1 MTNRTNTENS
11 SDGPVDVA
19 IVGGTLVTADGTF
32 EGGIAVDDGEIVAV
46 GAESALPT
54 ANETVDVTGKL
65 VMPGVV
71 DPHVH
76 CVDAFTIDAY
86 ETATRAAALGGIT
99 TFINF
104 AWEGFDSEDSY
115 HPPETTVL
123 DGIEYCMEAGE
134 DAVVDYGVHGTLAT
148 EDDATLDLLD
158 DAVEMGVTSFKMF
171 TAYEVGLSNGYIE
184 RVLERLAELDA
195 VGLFH
200 TEDGSVCD
208 ARTERLQAA
217 GKGDAEWYPTSR
229 PDYAEAMAAED
240 AVRLATE
247 AGAKYYGVHTSC
259 RKAAEVLEAFQEDGS
274 GVRAET
280 CTHYTVYDDSIY
292 DELGNLPMIAPPI
305 RTSDDIDA
313 MFEYI
318 GNGTLSVVSTDHCA
332 YTEESKQVDN
342 WWDSSFGANGLQTS
356 LEVFHDVAVN
366 ERGLS
371 YPMLVRL
378 MCTTPARTFGLARK
392 GTLAPGT
399 DADLVVFDPNATRT
413 IDAADN
419 ASNADFSLYE
429 GREVTG
435 RVEQTFVRGKLVADD
450 GEIVADAGHG
460 QFVERALP
468 DWSE

>member
-1 MTNRTNTENS
+1 MTNRDNTEKVPNTT
-11 SDGPVDVA
+11 VDTA
-19 IVGGTLVTADGTF
+19 IVGGTLVTPEGTF
-32 EGGIAVDDGEIVAV
+32 EGGVAVDDGEIVAV
-46 GAESALPT
+46 GTAAALPS
-54 ANETVDVTGKL
+54 AHETVDATDRL

-76 CVDAFTIDAY
+76 TNDPFTIDTY
-86 ETATRAAALGGIT
+86 ETATRAAALGGVT
-99 TFINF
+99 TLINF
-104 AWEGFDSEDSY
+104 AWEGFDEANSY
-115 HPPETTVL
+115 HPPETTL
-123 DGIEYCMEAGE
+123 LEGIEYCQTAGE
-134 DAVVDYGVHGTLAT
+134 EAVVDYGVHGTLAT
-148 EDDATLDLLD
+148 EDDATLEMLEQ
-158 DAVEMGVTSFKMF
+158 AVEMGVTSFKMF

-208 ARTERLQAA
+208 ARTERLQAEDR
-217 GKGDAEWYPTSR
+217 GGAEWYPTSR

-259 RKAAEVLEAFQEDGS
+259 RKAAEVLDSFIEDGS
-274 GVRAET
+274 LVRAET
-280 CTHYTVYDDSIY
+280 CTHYTVYDDGIY

-305 RTSDDIDA
+305 RKPDDVDA

-332 YTEESKQVDN
+332 YTEASKQVEN

-371 YPMLVRL
+371 YPTLVRL
-378 MCTTPARTFGLARK
+378 MCTNPAETFGLPQK
-392 GTLAPGT
+392 GTLEPGT
-399 DADLVVFDPNATRT
+399 DADLVVFDPNASRS
-413 IDAADN
+413 IDAATN
-419 ASNADFSLYE
+419 ASNADFSIYE

-435 RVEQTFVRGKLVADD
+435 CVEKTFVRGELVADD
-450 GEIVADAGHG
+450 GEIVIDGGHG
-460 QFVERALP
+460 RFVERELP
-468 DWSE
+468 DWSS